1 MISVYADGSSNG
13 RSNSPGG
20 FGWVV
25 LKNGVPVYAG
35 YGKST
40 STTNNRMEAQGML
53 EGLRAVEAT
62 GLHAGGMEL
71 VELVSDSQW
80 VLGCANGSMNATK
93 NLDIIEPL
101 KELTAKLRARTRW
114 VRGHSGDIF
123 NERCDSLANMGK
135 REAMADI
142 VAGAADVK

>member
-25 LKNGVPVYAG
+25 LKDGAPVFAG

-53 EGLRAVEAT
+53 EGLRAVEAAGLYT
-62 GLHAGGMEL
+62 GAEL

-114 VRGHSGDIF
+114 VRGHQGEVW
-123 NERCDSLANMGK
+123 NERCDSLANKGK
-135 REAMADI
+135 REAQAEI
-142 VAGAADVK
+142 AAGVADVG